1 MPYPAQCRIPYVNI
15 LYPGSRG
22 VFTIYGSKVT
32 KRKKLQIPIKPVD
45 KICPLS
51 NKDRKKS
58 NDLYNKLTKL
68 QNEER

>member
-1 MPYPAQCRIPYVNI
+1 MPFAARCQIPYVSI
-15 LYPGSRG
+15 LYPGSKG
-22 VFTIYGSKVT
+22 VFTIYGNKTT
-32 KRKKLQIPIKPVD
+32 KRKKLQINIKPVD
-45 KICPLS
+45 KRCPLS